1 MDDKTIKKLLAFGL
15 LAGTGYYFW
24 KTQKQ
29 EKFAP
34 VSVENGNITLTG
46 TDDVQ
51 GEPAGYDR
59 QVEDMATVPEQ
70 MPEADPSA
78 MPLPIDAT
86 KEDYPQAIVAPP
98 TPEAPKEELDG
109 ISPYDEP
116 EEYADLEPQA

>member
-1 MDDKTIKKLLAFGL
+1 MDDKTMKKLLAFGL
-15 LAGTGYYFW
+15 LAGAGYYFW

-34 VSVENGNITLTG
+34 VVVENGNMTLTG
-46 TDDVQ
+46 SDEVP
-51 GEPAGYDR
+51 GVPAGYGR

-70 MPEADPSA
+70 MPEADPAA

-98 TPEAPKEELDG
+98 VPEAPKEELDG
-109 ISPYDEP
+109 ITPYDEP
-116 EEYADLEPQA
+116 EVYADLEKQA